1 MKPITRLTE
10 FDIIKGICILLV
22 VIGHYAPEN
31 APPLYNSMRS
41 IIYSFHMPA
50 FMFAS
55 GYIYLAT
62 YKKTSY
68 HSFIFKK
75 FYRLFLPYLAIS
87 SFIIVTKIFSSKGL
101 YVQNPVT
108 WTAFYQQFYYPIA
121 GFFLWFIYTLFL
133 IFLIVPVFDNKNK
146 RLILFF
152 ISLLFYFLPL
162 KFPEYFCLAQLKG
175 MLVFFMLGTIAYE
188 NVNVK
193 YLYKVKNLIL
203 TSIIFIGLNLFRD
216 NPFYQF
222 GFPFLT
228 AVTGIIMVL
237 IFSDL
242 ISRNEIK
249 IKDVLIQL
257 GFSSYTIYLLHTT
270 FEGFSKAVLLK
281 VNVFNFG
288 NEMMMFYISAF
299 LIILTGVIGP
309 YLFEKWII
317 TRSKQLCFVFGV
329 KYQKKEFIPKT
340 DILIGDQKL

>member
-1 MKPITRLTE
+1 
-10 FDIIKGICILLV
+10 
-22 VIGHYAPEN
+22 
-31 APPLYNSMRS
+31 
-41 IIYSFHMPA
+41 
-50 FMFAS
+50 
-55 GYIYLAT
+55 
-62 YKKTSY
+62 
-68 HSFIFKK
+68 
-75 FYRLFLPYLAIS
+75 
-87 SFIIVTKIFSSKGL
+87 
-101 YVQNPVT
+101 
-108 WTAFYQQFYYPIA
+108 
-121 GFFLWFIYTLFL
+121 
-133 IFLIVPVFDNKNK
+133 
-146 RLILFF
+146 
-152 ISLLFYFLPL
+152 
-162 KFPEYFCLAQLKG
+162 
-175 MLVFFMLGTIAYE
+175 MLGTIAYE